1 MNIGF
6 FVRHFG
12 ERGTEVS
19 VYDYANYNEE
29 ILNNKSY
36 IICFTQETQKMIGF
50 PTVRHSY
57 AKFASRFQILEINN
71 FSEMK
76 DIIDKLNLSFFY
88 TQTHGWKNDIYYF
101 HIKNIWS
108 KTKTIK
114 HCIFDTANPEGDYCI
129 SISSHLNT
137 VHSTNIPVIPY
148 IVHLPSLNEDL
159 RNELSIPTDALVFGR
174 HGGICQFDIP
184 IVHEAIKDFLNLNT
198 NAYFLFM
205 NTSKFY
211 EHPRIIYLPVNVDI
225 EYKTKF
231 INTCDA
237 MIHARKMG
245 ETFGAAVA
253 EFSVRNKPIITCNSG
268 DIEHLLILG
277 DKAVLYNSKEQLID
291 IFKNIRTIIQS
302 KNDWNAYRE
311 YTPEKVMNKFKNLIF
326 DKH

>member
-29 ILNNKSY
+29 LLKNKSY
-36 IICFTQETQKMIGF
+36 IICFTQETQRNIGF

-57 AKFASRFQILEINN
+57 AKFSSRFPVIEI
-71 FSEMK
+71 SHMTEMK
-76 DIIDKLNLSFFY
+76 NVIDKFNLSYFY
-88 TQTHGWKNDIYYF
+88 TQTHGWGNDIYHF
-101 HIKNIWS
+101 NNKDIWG
-108 KTKTIK
+108 KTKTIM
-114 HCIFDTANPEGDYCI
+114 HFVFDTKNPEGDYSI
-129 SISSHLNT
+129 SIAVILNKNGG
-137 VHSTNIPVIPY
+137 TNLNVIPH
-148 IVHLPSLNEDL
+148 IVHLPSVTENMRTELN
-159 RNELSIPTDALVFGR
+159 IPSDAIVFGR
-174 HGGICQFDIP
+174 HGGICQFDIS
-184 IVHEAIKDFLNLNT
+184 IAHEAIKEFLHLNT

-205 NTSKFY
+205 NTAKFY

-237 MIHARKMG
+237 MIHARNMG
-245 ETFGAAVA
+245 ESFGLSVA
-253 EFSVRNKPIITCNSG
+253 EFSVMNKPVITCNCG

-277 DKAVLYNSKEQLID
+277 NKAVIYESKEQLLD

-302 KNDWNAYRE
+302 KDDWNAYRE
-311 YTPEKVMNKFKNLIF
+311 YTPEKVMAKFKNF
-326 DKH
+326 VGF

>member
-57 AKFASRFQILEINN
+57 SKFAARFPIIEINN
-71 FSEMK
+71 FSDMK
-76 DIIDKLNLSFFY
+76 GIVDNINLSYFY
-88 TQTHGWKNDIYYF
+88 TQTHGWRDDIYDF
-101 HIKNIWS
+101 NNKDIWG

-114 HCIFDTANPEGDYCI
+114 HCIFDTSHPEGDYCI

-137 VHSTNIPVIPY
+137 VYSTHIPVIPY

-159 RNELSIPTDALVFGR
+159 RNELGIPTDAIVFGR
-174 HGGICQFDIP
+174 HGGICNFDIP

-198 NAYFLFM
+198 NAYFLFL
-205 NTSKFY
+205 NTAKFY
-211 EHPRIIYLPVNVDI
+211 EHPRIIYLPLNVDI

-237 MIHARKMG
+237 MIHARQMG

-253 EFSVRNKPIITCNSG
+253 EFSVRNKPVITCNSG

-302 KNDWNAYRE
+302 KDDWNAYRE
-311 YTPEKVMNKFKNLIF
+311 YTPEKVMAKFKNLIF